1 MNAETLAQALERE
14 HHEIDAGIEEFLAN
28 RSKGG
33 DQSEPLK
40 RAQDALRRHIYLEE
54 EFVFPPLH
62 DAGLMMPIYVMLRE
76 HREIWETMD
85 ALDAQLACRPAQRVS
100 DELCR
105 DLLTQ
110 LERHNSKEEAII
122 YPQADVELDPA
133 LDAQLRQFLADGDM
147 PQGWRPAE
155 QRTHHQ

>member
-1 MNAETLAQALERE
+1 MTVETLAGALERE
-14 HHEIDAGIEEFLAN
+14 HHEIDAGIEQFLAS
-28 RSKGG
+28 RERGEA
-33 DQSEPLK
+33 QPTPLS
-40 RAQDALRRHIYLEE
+40 RALSALRRHIYLEE

-100 DELCR
+100 DELCH
-105 DLLTQ
+105 DLLAQ

-133 LDAQLRQFLADGDM
+133 LDAQLRQFLTDGDM